1 MSACLRNRS
10 HSVLCT
16 TNIIAARLKTYLEG
30 LPHVGIVID
39 DQNVRLTH
47 FGTYLVIRK
56 LWESIKRL
64 SLCLRHTQG
73 GFHSRKV
80 VSSPVPAL
88 CESVIFCLGCGLTRE
103 PALGVVPC
111 SGLSLEV
118 ADVNALD
125 ASRSPV
131 RGRGEKPPSQS
142 VHVWRQ
148 SLWRDSTFRA
158 SSIYDDHLTSCMTDT
173 IIDAPESQTG
183 GSYETYRKESSHH
196 RRQQRHRFCHRPSF
210 RC

>member
-56 LWESIKRL
+56 LWEVIKRL
-64 SLCLRHTQG
+64 SLSLRHTQG

-80 VSSPVPAL
+80 VSSSVPVVP
-88 CESVIFCLGCGLTRE
+88 ESVIFCLGCGVTRE
-103 PALGVVPC
+103 PAIGVVPLRWLVLR
-111 SGLSLEV
+111 SGGGESIG
-118 ADVNALD
+118 
-125 ASRSPV
+125 RS
-131 RGRGEKPPSQS
+131 
-142 VHVWRQ
+142 
-148 SLWRDSTFRA
+148 
-158 SSIYDDHLTSCMTDT
+158 
-173 IIDAPESQTG
+173 
-183 GSYETYRKESSHH
+183 
-196 RRQQRHRFCHRPSF
+196 
-210 RC
+210 